1 MKQTCTHSWNV
12 EETWGYKQLDT
23 FVVLEVMREVRV
35 PGEREGKQEATRA
48 ESRLLTGE
56 KRDEKHRKCHEN
68 QRRSY
73 RRAG

>member
-1 MKQTCTHSWNV
+1 MGLQTAV
-12 EETWGYKQLDT
+12 DT
-23 FVVLEVMREVRV
+23 FVVLEFMREARV

-48 ESRLLTGE
+48 ERRLLTGE